1 MILGSFYFKKKA
13 REALKG
19 NWQTALLITFFSGV
33 FMTLASVLQSVTFP
47 DVMMYASYG
56 LFDELY
62 VEMNKVSQGAWIGF
76 SVLSILSFVL
86 SPVLMLGCNHYFI
99 SRMRGEELGMPGLW
113 SRMSSLLRALWLYI
127 VMGVRIFLWSLL
139 LVVPGIIAAIR
150 YSMAPY
156 YMAEDPSI
164 SATEAIEKSKHAM
177 LDMKLS
183 YFSLMIS
190 FLGWSLVAMM
200 AQVLL
205 VSINVVFALVAA
217 QFMQLAIST
226 YMNGACASF
235 YLTVSSK
242 NGIGAARQ
250 EMFDRMRQM
259 GVDPS
264 TYSGE
269 DREEE
274 RGAPQAEE
282 DDGAADPKPN
292 GDGGSADGGGDD
304 R

>member
-164 SATEAIEKSKHAM
+164 
-177 LDMKLS
+177 
-183 YFSLMIS
+183 
-190 FLGWSLVAMM
+190 
-200 AQVLL
+200 
-205 VSINVVFALVAA
+205 
-217 QFMQLAIST
+217 
-226 YMNGACASF
+226 
-235 YLTVSSK
+235 
-242 NGIGAARQ
+242 ARQ
-250 EMFDRMRQM
+250 RLLKRA
-259 GVDPS
+259 S
-264 TYSGE
+264 T
-269 DREEE
+269 
-274 RGAPQAEE
+274 PCWI
-282 DDGAADPKPN
+282 
-292 GDGGSADGGGDD
+292 
-304 R
+304 